1 MKNFSNDTFHD
12 GLCTINSL
20 FTNNE
25 PYTPAIYNDEISQ
38 FNDLIE
44 GKNVETVYSKA
55 MIGLHANNP
64 QRPAM
69 FNNSRPFLNTLF
81 VIKELI

>member
-44 GKNVETVYSKA
+44 NLE
-55 MIGLHANNP
+55 NNIE
-64 QRPAM
+64 
-69 FNNSRPFLNTLF
+69 NENFLKKIIYRSNILL
-81 VIKELI
+81 KK